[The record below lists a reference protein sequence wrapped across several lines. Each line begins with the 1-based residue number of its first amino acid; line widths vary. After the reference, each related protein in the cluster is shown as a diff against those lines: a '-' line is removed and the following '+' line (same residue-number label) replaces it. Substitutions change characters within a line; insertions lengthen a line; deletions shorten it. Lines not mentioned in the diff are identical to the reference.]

1 MSPDYFNERARC
13 SFSHDGQDA
22 HIGVTSKSYESRT
35 LYFLCKHTLS
45 FVQREWKRSIDFS
58 HSIRE
63 LMSIP
68 KFLLSSRLRNL
79 RFRSKLLNEKRNHI
93 YCISFLMLLKL
104 QFSYNLSFK
113 GFGSRPV
120 VYSSLMF
127 GGSVETSIEEFW
139 KFLWVFN
146 RLVLVVDSFAPGV
159 WRFMGDVSHF
169 FQSTRKCISNA
180 NRLQVSSVHID
191 TDTTHARKKHFS
203 KEEHNQQGTFKLFH
217 IDSTKQKHM
226 YMMLRFSFTLCSNI
240 IINLLCLGVLMLIK
254 ISLKFYPITLLWQH
268 GRRNVFFVVV
278 VI

>member
-1 MSPDYFNERARC
+1 MPIGSDVRLSVIVQLFSPKEMQKENLSSVPMSPDYFNERARC

-120 VYSSLMF
+120 VYSS
-127 GGSVETSIEEFW
+127 T
-139 KFLWVFN
+139 N
-146 RLVLVVDSFAPGV
+146 V
-159 WRFMGDVSHF
+159 WGF
-169 FQSTRKCISNA
+169 
-180 NRLQVSSVHID
+180 
-191 TDTTHARKKHFS
+191 
-203 KEEHNQQGTFKLFH
+203 
-217 IDSTKQKHM
+217 
-226 YMMLRFSFTLCSNI
+226 
-240 IINLLCLGVLMLIK
+240 
-254 ISLKFYPITLLWQH
+254 
-268 GRRNVFFVVV
+268 RRNQHWRILEIPVRF
-278 VI
+278 